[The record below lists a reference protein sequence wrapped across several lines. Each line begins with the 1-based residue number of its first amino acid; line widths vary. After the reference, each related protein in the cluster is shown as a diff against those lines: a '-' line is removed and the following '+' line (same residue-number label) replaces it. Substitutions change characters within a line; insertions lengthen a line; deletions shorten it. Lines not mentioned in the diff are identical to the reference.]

1 VFWAP
6 DWETTTRF
14 VLFVDSYLRLLLL
27 AESPL
32 LLEVILDYCVFLR
45 WLFERESDLLSE
57 LLLLLVGVLRVL
69 ILSMWLLISFAAFT
83 VTK

>member
-1 VFWAP
+1 
-6 DWETTTRF
+6 
-14 VLFVDSYLRLLLL
+14 LRLLLL

-32 LLEVILDYCVFLR
+32 LLKVILDYCVFLR